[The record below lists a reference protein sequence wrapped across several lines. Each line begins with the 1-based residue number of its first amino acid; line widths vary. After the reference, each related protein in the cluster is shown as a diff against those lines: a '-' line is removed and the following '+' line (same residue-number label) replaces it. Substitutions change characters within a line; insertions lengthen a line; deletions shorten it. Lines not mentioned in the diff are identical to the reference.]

1 MFVAALTFVYVV
13 CCGLLLY
20 VFLQDRANVA
30 RARRKQQSAAR
41 DPRTTHT
48 PELVFRTQA

>member
-1 MFVAALTFVYVV
+1 MLVAALTFVYVV

-30 RARRKQQSAAR
+30 RARRRQQHTPR
-41 DPRTTHT
+41 DPRASHT

>member
-1 MFVAALTFVYVV
+1 MLVAALTFVYVV

-30 RARRKQQSAAR
+30 RARRRQQHTPR
-41 DPRTTHT
+41 DPHASHT

>member
-1 MFVAALTFVYVV
+1 MVVAALSFVYVV

-30 RARRKQQSAAR
+30 RNRRRQQRAQG
-41 DPRTTHT
+41 DPRTNHAQ
-48 PELVFRTQA
+48 ELVFRTDA